1 MKNID
6 YLEAFFR
13 KHNLSGK
20 ITVRHSSPVPV
31 DEYMSDIIFE
41 NGDVISINDVIFDID
56 SEFPNDVY
64 EQWIESKRNNDI
76 SLMDWIQTNTHYIP
90 KELLDRSSIEEY
102 QKEMTTLVE
111 DVKESI
117 NKIFRTDTDEG
128 DSDED
133 NGESEDE

>member
-1 MKNID
+1 MKNIE
-6 YLEAFFR
+6 YLEEFFR
-13 KHNLSGK
+13 KHKLSGK
-20 ITVRHSSPVPV
+20 INVKYTSSMPI

-64 EQWIESKRNNDI
+64 EQWIAFKRNNDI
-76 SLMDWIQTNTHYIP
+76 SLVEWIQTDTHYIP

-102 QKEMTTLVE
+102 QKEMTTIVE

>member
-20 ITVRHSSPVPV
+20 IIVRHSSPVPV

-133 NGESEDE
+133 IGESEDN